1 VIRALAVAAA
11 LLALGSASAAPPA
24 PLHACAPGG
33 SVRCGYVVAPL
44 DASGAQAGTVR
55 LYTEFLATRDAVKR
69 GTLLLLAGG
78 PGQASTKVFDLAGAG
93 RILQI
98 LFPGY
103 DLVAFDDRGTGRS
116 GALSCPALAAAVSAT
131 PDEGARLA
139 GSCGRRLGSRRVFY
153 STAADAGDMDAV
165 RRALGVDRIAV
176 YGVSYG
182 TRQALNYALAHPAH
196 VSRLL
201 LDSVVPL
208 DDSESFRLPTIRAV
222 PGALG
227 ALCGGGACRAV
238 TRDPAGD
245 LARLANRLE
254 RRPLV
259 THAAAV
265 KGKPQRIVV
274 DGVRLLGVALDTDL
288 NRGVAAEL
296 PAAVAAALAGD
307 TKPIERLVALDLAWE
322 NQVGQV
328 NAATEVAT
336 VCADDPFP
344 WPRTATPAQ
353 RRPLLAAAVAALGP
367 AATAPFGPWATELG
381 NAKNCEDWPAPA
393 GAAALPKG
401 PPPDVPVLILSGS
414 RDVRTPSSNAR
425 RVAAAFP
432 HSTLLVVRGAGH
444 SVLFRTPCAV
454 HYVIAWTS
462 GTQPVPCA
470 SAPASLAPL
479 GPFPAAGQSALAA
492 VTATIREA
500 LAAGLVT
507 EGLSRTTDGIVGG
520 TLAPAGSGGLP
531 ELKLTGYSDTPGV
544 ALTGSLFYS
553 SSDPL
558 HWGGAVRVHGS
569 RAATGT
575 LTILPGRVTGTL
587 GGRRV
592 SAKV

>member
-1 VIRALAVAAA
+1 VIRALAGAAA

-24 PLHACAPGG
+24 SLHACAPK
-33 SVRCGYVVAPL
+33 SAALCGYIRAPL
-44 DASGAQAGTVR
+44 DVSGAHPGTVR
-55 LYTEFLATRDAVKR
+55 LYTQFLPTKDAAKR
-69 GTLLLLAGG
+69 GTLFLLAGG
-78 PGQASTKVFDLAGAG
+78 PGQASTQVFDLPHAGQL
-93 RILQI
+93 LQI

-103 DLVAFDDRGTGRS
+103 DLVAFDDRGIGRS

-139 GSCGRRLGSRRVFY
+139 GACGARIGPKRVFY

-165 RRALGVDRIAV
+165 RQALGVDRIAV
-176 YGVSYG
+176 FGVSYG
-182 TRQALNYALAHPAH
+182 TRQALTYALAYRAH

-201 LDSVVPL
+201 LDSVVPV
-208 DDSESFRLPTIRAV
+208 DASESFRLPTIQ
-222 PGALG
+222 ALPE
-227 ALCGGGACRAV
+227 ALRRLCGAGACRAV

-254 RRPLV
+254 RTPLV
-259 THAAAV
+259 ADVAAV
-265 KGKPQRIVV
+265 QGAPQRFVL
-274 DGVRLLGVALDTDL
+274 DGARLLGLALDTDL
-288 NRGVAAEL
+288 NPGVAAEL

-307 TKPIERLVALDLAWE
+307 PKPLERLTALDLVWE

-336 VCADDPFP
+336 ICADDPFP
-344 WPRTATPAQ
+344 WSRTATPAE
-353 RRPLLAAAVAALGP
+353 RRPRLAAAVAKLGP
-367 AATAPFGPWATELG
+367 GATAPFGIWATEIG

-393 GAAALPKG
+393 GVASLPKG
-401 PPPDVPVLILSGS
+401 PPPDVPVLILSGD

-425 RVAAAFP
+425 RVAASFP
-432 HSTLLVVRGAGH
+432 HSTLLVVKGVGH

-454 HYVIAWTS
+454 HYVIAWLS
-462 GTQPVPCA
+462 GTKPAPCTR
-470 SAPASLAPL
+470 APASLAPL
-479 GPFPAAGQSALAA
+479 GPFPAAGESALAA

-507 EGLSRTTDGIVGG
+507 EGMARTSTGIVGG
-520 TLAPAGSGGLP
+520 TIAPSSSGALP
-531 ELKLTGYSDTPGV
+531 ELELTGYSDTPGV

-553 SSDPL
+553 TSDPQ
-558 HWGGAVRVHGS
+558 HWGGTVRVRGA
-569 RAATGT
+569 RATGS
-575 LTILPGRVTGTL
+575 LTILAGRVTGTL

>member
-1 VIRALAVAAA
+1 VIRAIAVAGA
-11 LLALGSASAAPPA
+11 LLALGSASASAPPS
-24 PLHACAPGG
+24 LHACAPK
-33 SVRCGYVVAPL
+33 SAALCGYVVAPL
-44 DASGAQAGTVR
+44 DASGAHSGTVR
-55 LYTEFLATRDAVKR
+55 LYTQFLATKDTAKR
-69 GTLLLLAGG
+69 GTLFLLAGG

-103 DLVAFDDRGTGRS
+103 DLAAFDDRGTGRS

-139 GSCGRRLGSRRVFY
+139 GACGQRLGPKRVFY
-153 STAADAGDMDAV
+153 STAADAGDMEAV
-165 RRALGVDRIAV
+165 RQALGVDKIAV

-182 TRQALNYALAHPAH
+182 TRQALTYALTYPTR

-201 LDSVVPL
+201 LDSVVPV
-208 DDSESFRLPTIRAV
+208 DASESFRLPTIRAL
-222 PGALG
+222 PEALG
-227 ALCGGGACRAV
+227 ALCRAGACRAV

-245 LARLANRLE
+245 FARLANRLQ
-254 RRPLV
+254 RVPLV
-259 THAAAV
+259 THVAAV
-265 KGKPQRIVV
+265 KGKPQRTVV

-296 PAAVAAALAGD
+296 PAAVAAALAGNA
-307 TKPIERLVALDLAWE
+307 KPLERLVALDLVWE

-336 VCADDPFP
+336 ICADDPFP
-344 WPRTATPAQ
+344 WSQTATPAQ
-353 RRPLLAAAVAALGP
+353 RPPLLAAAVARLGR
-367 AATAPFGPWATELG
+367 AATAPFGAWATELG

-393 GAAALPKG
+393 GSASLPKG
-401 PPPDVPVLILSGS
+401 PPPDVPVLILSGD

-425 RVAAAFP
+425 LVAASFP
-432 HSTLLVVRGAGH
+432 HSTLLEIRGAGH

-462 GTQPVPCA
+462 GKKPPPCS

-479 GPFPAAGQSALAA
+479 GPFPAAGQGALAA

-500 LAAGLVT
+500 LATGLVT
-507 EGLSRTTDGIVGG
+507 EGITRTTTGIVAG
-520 TLAPAGSGGLP
+520 TLAPSSSGALP
-531 ELKLTGYSDTPGV
+531 ELKLTGYSDTAGV
-544 ALTGSLFYS
+544 ALTGSIFYS

-558 HWGGAVRVHGS
+558 HWGGFVRVHGS

-575 LTILPGRVTGTL
+575 VTILPGRITGTL
-587 GGRRV
+587 GGHRV
-592 SAKV
+592 TAKV